1 MGHQPTF
8 KSLIRINLLATGVIC
23 SVCLI
28 FLLIT
33 KVDLLR
39 AVFVSVMGAVI
50 MLAIGIGD
58 IYILGVKPA
67 GDTYVRLSPK
77 QRKLRYLISYTI
89 SPFIYLF
96 IWILF
101 EPLVSDEGHHW
112 TDRSFMAVIVLSSW
126 LMNTFVILL
135 YNYNFLQQAKI
146 QSEFENLELKA
157 IISETANQV
166 LKQQIHPHFLFNV
179 LNTVKTLYKQDVKQ
193 GETYLVHLANFLR
206 ASLSNPAARIVRLED
221 ELQLCWDYIEMQ
233 RVRFGKALTYE
244 ADLPLAVTQ
253 QKFVPHFSLQALL
266 ENAIKHND
274 LTEESPLNIQV
285 VVEGDHIKV
294 INNLQPRRFTEPSTG
309 QGLPNLAERY
319 RLLSGDEIHITQT
332 ETCFAVRIKLLDDE
346 GSNHR
351 GRAAHRG

>member
-23 SVCLI
+23 SVCFI
-28 FLLIT
+28 FLLIA
-33 KVDLLR
+33 KVEIVR

-50 MLAIGIGD
+50 ILVIGIGD
-58 IYILGVKPA
+58 IYVLGFKPSH
-67 GDTYVRLSPK
+67 DTYITLTRK
-77 QRKLRYLISYTI
+77 QRKLRYLLSYAL

-101 EPLVSDEGHHW
+101 EPVASDHRLHW
-112 TDRSFMAVIVLSSW
+112 TDRSFMAIIVLSSW
-126 LMNTFVILL
+126 LMNTFIILL
-135 YNYNFLQQAKI
+135 YHYNFLQQAKI

-179 LNTVKTLYKQDVKQ
+179 LNTVKTLYKQDVRQ

-233 RVRFGKALTYE
+233 RVRFGKALTYQ
-244 ADLPLAVTQ
+244 ADVPLEIAR
-253 QKFVPHFSLQALL
+253 QKYVPHFSLQALL

-274 LTEESPLNIQV
+274 LTEESPLNIQI
-285 VVEGDHIKV
+285 VVEGDYIKV
-294 INNLQPRRFTEPSTG
+294 INNLQSRHFKEPSTG

-346 GSNHR
+346 GNNHR
-351 GRAAHRG
+351 GRATHRG